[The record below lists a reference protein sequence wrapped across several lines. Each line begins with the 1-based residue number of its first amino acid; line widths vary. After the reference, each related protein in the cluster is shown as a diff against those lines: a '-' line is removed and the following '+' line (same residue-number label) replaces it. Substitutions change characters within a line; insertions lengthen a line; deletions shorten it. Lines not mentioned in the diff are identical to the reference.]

1 MLLFGL
7 APQVSV
13 DILLQKAEAMFPE
26 GIGAPKAFVRDGP
39 AAVITNGLL
48 ENGHDAIVKLWE
60 RRGYDPKKPNVIKAR
75 LGYALDKYEA
85 TARLVLGAAHLPAL
99 LPSEAWTIGKRIVN
113 IVGNSGSIG
122 SQLKVL
128 RKRGKVT
135 APQVT
140 ALLRA
145 KAALNLD
152 PPPRADP
159 PPDPSPEP
167 TPTPPAPEPAPAPL
181 PPPTAPL
188 FDNGDRTRYKHP
200 YWIREAWPS
209 TAGRWSDDSIP
220 GYRGTPGGDE
230 EENYWKPEAPPC
242 VPSDFRPPHIFGS
255 KEAAEAAGAA
265 ERMEAEMLPDGIDL
279 DRDVDW
285 EGWYDEDADEL
296 ARLKYKQ
303 AMRRLLHAFPELN
316 PCPILAHASQY
327 ATRPCP
333 CGRGALAKWPWV
345 VQQDHLG
352 FCDCWMASW
361 EIQCWRSEWIKAGP
375 RR

>member
-13 DILLQKAEAMFPE
+13 DILLQKAETMFPE
-26 GIGAPKAFVRDGP
+26 GIGAPKAFVRDGS
-39 AAVITNGLL
+39 AAVLTNGLL
-48 ENGHDAIVKLWE
+48 ETGHDAIVKLWK
-60 RRGYDPKKPNVIKAR
+60 RRGYDPKKPDVIKAR

-167 TPTPPAPEPAPAPL
+167 TPTPPAPEATPPPL
-181 PPPTAPL
+181 PPPTAPI
-188 FDNGDRTRYKHP
+188 FDNGDRARYKHP
-200 YWIREAWPS
+200 Y
-209 TAGRWSDDSIP
+209 
-220 GYRGTPGGDE
+220 
-230 EENYWKPEAPPC
+230 
-242 VPSDFRPPHIFGS
+242 
-255 KEAAEAAGAA
+255 
-265 ERMEAEMLPDGIDL
+265 
-279 DRDVDW
+279 
-285 EGWYDEDADEL
+285 
-296 ARLKYKQ
+296 
-303 AMRRLLHAFPELN
+303 
-316 PCPILAHASQY
+316 
-327 ATRPCP
+327 TRPCP